1 MPGLNASPKYRAFI
15 QDRDR
20 ALEKLLSN
28 THARITD
35 YTSAALREIE
45 SECALLCHRRDM
57 STVSNTRAIIHQ
69 LDERIQRAFH
79 YLGILISREINAL
92 LKRSYVLAA
101 VGEAEAI
108 ARATGSA
115 EYKVEGKNA
124 KQTNPERVQYILNL
138 SRYKIL
144 KAFEQGIVLE
154 ETAAEI
160 MERVRNS
167 LPEAKQY
174 RKPPRSLKPL
184 KEAATPEDE
193 RDPRKDAA
201 SGFVTDEDWQD
212 VVYDY
217 TRTYI
222 PQYSQRG
229 EYVTNWGKDDE
240 MEVRYG
246 WEIESETN
254 HALVDQV
261 RSGQN
266 EIAKQNGYTDMV
278 WIAILDD
285 RTDECCEW
293 RNGLTSTEIEA
304 KLEGEHADDDC
315 DAIVPPAHFNC
326 RCTLAPYTEEMGE
339 PEKVDFSD
347 FDEWLK
353 NQ

>member
-1 MPGLNASPKYRAFI
+1 MPGLNASPKYRSFI

-20 ALEKLLSN
+20 ALEKILSN

-45 SECALLCHRRDM
+45 SEASLLCHRAEM
-57 STVSNTRAIIHQ
+57 ATFKNTRVLVAQ
-69 LDERIQRAFH
+69 LDERVGKVFY
-79 YLGILISREINAL
+79 YLGLLITREINAL
-92 LKRSYVLAA
+92 LRRSYVLAS

-108 ARATGSA
+108 ARAMGSA
-115 EYKVEGKNA
+115 EYKVDSKNA
-124 KQTNPERVQYILNL
+124 KQTNPERIQYLLNQ

-144 KAFEQGIVLE
+144 KAFEQGIVLDE
-154 ETAAEI
+154 NATEI
-160 MERVRNS
+160 MARVRGS
-167 LPEAKQY
+167 FPEAKRY
-174 RKPPRSLKPL
+174 AKPPRTLKPL
-184 KEAATPEDE
+184 KESDRNPKA
-193 RDPRKDAA
+193 DAA
-201 SGFVTDEDWQD
+201 RGFISDEDWQD
-212 VVYDY
+212 VVHDY
-217 TRTYI
+217 LKEYV

-229 EYVTNWGKDDE
+229 EYVTQWGKDDE

-246 WEIESETN
+246 WEIEKETN

-261 RSGQN
+261 RAGQN
-266 EIAKQNGYTDMV
+266 EIANQNGYTDMV

-293 RNGLTSTEIEA
+293 RNGLTSSEIEA
-304 KLEGEHADDDC
+304 KLESEHADDEC

-326 RCTLAPYTEEMGE
+326 RCALAPYTEELGE
-339 PEKVDFSD
+339 PEKVDFAD